1 MSDLDENL
9 PIKDDDQSQSKGEFL
24 DAIRRHICQILGFD
38 FGFID
43 VSAGHE
49 IKNVASFCFED
60 EADVAGE
67 FVEALLDEN
76 KQPITTANTLVAQ
89 KVKETRRSWIG
100 KAYSVEDIEQGLD
113 EETEGFPYMIVPV
126 LSNPSAG
133 EGEVTG
139 LIRVISFDASRD
151 ITSQDMMTLK
161 LMGEHLASRTGL
173 FGEFTAS
180 SKSLKSTDSKGD
192 ADNVLIVHSNR
203 LVRRR
208 FNRILGSSYHVLEAE
223 TSEKALETFESA
235 RVDVILVDSDLQGA
249 SGFGFCKVLKES
261 TKWKHIPVIL
271 VVTENSTT
279 ARVEGLNVGADDCI
293 PDSCFDAELLAR
305 VSSSLRHRKSERE
318 LAVQLQLLEDYAQR
332 LEKAHEQ
339 LSIDRQDT
347 IQRNSQLEQLRR
359 EGEVQRHQDNLL
371 HRISNI
377 IRKSFHIRENLEEM
391 LEALSG
397 WFSLDSTFIVM
408 PNEAEPEDTIRV
420 ECVSDKA
427 YKVVAYD
434 RDLDIFEIFKK
445 NFQADQAIISNEAAS
460 DRRLDPFHKIL
471 KSGFA
476 IQSLFLIPITYEQKL
491 QGLLVGYKC
500 EAKANWSRINETFMK
515 SVVDQVAVGVV
526 NARLYAT
533 VQRQATTDGL
543 TGLFNHRTGQEKL
556 ADQMKQAERYQRRIS
571 VIMLDVD
578 HFKSINDTHG
588 HPAGDTVLK
597 SVARLIRNS
606 CRDVDIPVRYGG
618 EEFLLV
624 LPEVTQDGATVVAE
638 RIRVALKSE
647 PIKHEDVEISITGS
661 FGVASFPD
669 DADSQQAMLDL
680 ADKALYLSK
689 RMGRDQVHTAA
700 DLMFEP
706 APEQDKKT
714 EDVAKDL
721 RDGPFTPPVIS
732 EEARQHEE
740 LVPEVVDMVKS
751 LAASLYAK
759 SDYNKQHHLEVAR
772 MSELLAKVMGL
783 SAQQVEQIRVA
794 GLLHDVGVLQ
804 LPQELLHKEGQLT
817 REEREQVNQHA
828 TLGAQMLR
836 PVRALKDICEILEN
850 HHERWDGTG
859 YPKGLKGENIPL
871 PARIVAIVDSYHA
884 MISERPYRPA
894 MTHDEALRVLKD
906 GAGKQWDP
914 FLIEIFSAVMKSMR
928 ETTQEVQAKVAL
940 AATLARAGEHPSGTP
955 APLPPR
961 PVSQRPAPPEQAQ
974 PVQAQPV
981 QAQPV
986 QAQPVQAQPVQAQPV
1001 QAQPVQAQPVQAQ
1014 PVQAQPVQAQPV
1026 QAQPVQ
1032 AQPVQAQPV
1041 QAQPVQAQPVQA
1053 QPVQAQPSPPSE
1065 KSQEPHDGGVDFE
1078 QRTEP
1083 SKISSV
1089 IGPVI
1094 KPVSP
1099 PTSAA
1104 SPAVAPG
1111 GFDGERTG
1119 TQSLLKFVEEATVA
1133 TARSDEH
1140 TISQESAPVSIPAP
1154 VRVPLPT
1161 PDEPPMQAAGS
1172 QASPAGATQQNA
1184 PGEEK
1189 NDYVPGLPEKRGFG
1203 IPGPSSPQPGSSQ
1216 SAATQ
1221 VGSPLAVSQGTDSQS
1236 NSLPTNPAQQQP
1248 GTTALPP
1255 PQQSSS
1261 QGLGPAAGQNQTGA
1275 QNSSSTTQQ
1284 LSGLVKPTSQNL
1296 AIPAQVS
1303 APMHGQISPGQ
1314 PQPAQPSQIPHGIQ
1328 SQQSTQ
1334 LQQASGQHPN
1344 ISAIQTAQN
1353 PMAPSQVAQPGAAS
1367 GTGYAAVQQP
1377 TGTPAIPPHPGTA
1390 SGTGYAAVPQ
1400 HPGAPATPPQ
1410 PGTASGTGYAAVPQ
1424 HPGAP
1429 AMPTQQG
1436 TASGTGYAAVPQHPG
1451 APSMPTQQGTASGT
1465 GYASVPQHPGA
1476 PAMPTQPG
1484 TASGTGY
1491 AAVPQQPGMPQQ
1503 NSHRSPTGQH
1513 QAVQQG
1519 MQTPA
1524 GASQNLPPAQVATGP
1539 LPPQN
1544 PNGPQGMPAGVQLG
1558 QPGAPDSQGYP
1569 RPYAAGQPVPATGN
1583 QLSAPQP
1590 QPQIQQSQMPP
1601 NMVQG
1606 QMPQPYGTNLS
1617 GTISQSQQPGQSI
1630 QVSNPA
1636 QTPQPTA
1643 QQTPAAPSAAQAV
1656 PPAAQQAA
1664 PPAAQAGAQA
1674 VHQSVSPTSQQ
1685 AQQQRLSQGATA
1697 TSKQPDTWDPYSDYD
1712 DEDEIEGG
1720 L

>member
-1 MSDLDENL
+1 VSELVENL
-9 PIKDDDQSQSKGEFL
+9 PNNNSEQSQSKGEFL

-43 VSAGHE
+43 VLSGHE
-49 IKNVASFCFED
+49 IKNVASFCFDD

-76 KQPITTANTLVAQ
+76 KQAVTVANTLVAQ
-89 KVKETRRSWIG
+89 KVRQTKRPWVG
-100 KAYSVEDIEQGLD
+100 KAYSVEDIEKGLD

-126 LSNPSAG
+126 LSNPGAG

-151 ITSQDMMTLK
+151 ITSQDTMTLK

-180 SKSLKSTDSKGD
+180 AATAKTTDKVGD
-192 ADNVLIVHSNR
+192 FDNVLVVHSNR

-208 FNRILGSSYHVLEAE
+208 FNRILGSSYHVIEAE
-223 TSEKALETFESA
+223 SSEKALETLDGT
-235 RVDVILVDSDLQGA
+235 RIDVILVDSELQGA

-271 VVTENSTT
+271 VVTENSTS

-305 VSSSLRHRKSERE
+305 VGSSLRHRKSERE
-318 LAVQLQLLEDYAQR
+318 LSVQLQLLEDYAQR

-377 IRKSFHIRENLEEM
+377 IRKSFNIRENLEEM

-408 PNEAEPEDTIRV
+408 PNEAEPEDTVRV

-434 RDLDIFEIFKK
+434 RDLDIYEIFKK
-445 NFQADQAIISNEAAS
+445 NFQADQAIISNDAAS

-471 KSGFA
+471 KSGFSV
-476 IQSLFLIPITYEQKL
+476 QSLFFIPITYEQKL

-500 EAKANWSRINETFMK
+500 EARANWSRINETFMK

-578 HFKSINDTHG
+578 HFKSINDTYG

-597 SVARLIRNS
+597 SVARLIRNN

-624 LPEVTQDGATVVAE
+624 LPEVHQDGATVVAE
-638 RIRVALKSE
+638 RIRVALKGE
-647 PIKHEDVEISITGS
+647 TIRHEDVEIKITGS
-661 FGVASFPD
+661 FGVACFPD
-669 DADSQQAMLDL
+669 DADSQQYLLDL

-689 RMGRDQVHTAA
+689 RLGRDQVHTAS

-706 APEQDKKT
+706 EVEEDKKT
-714 EDVAKDL
+714 EDVAKGV
-721 RDGPFTPPVIS
+721 RDGSFMPPVIS

-804 LPQELLHKEGQLT
+804 LPQELLHKEGRLT
-817 REEREQVNQHA
+817 KEERDQVNQHA

-894 MTHDEALRVLKD
+894 MTHEEALRVLKD

-940 AATLARAGEHPSGTP
+940 AATLAKAGIDASGENKPAAPQMSAPNMTPGEIGHDHSHDHAHPEQQPQAQSQTQVPAAQQTQTPEQSATAVEQPRAEAQPTSISAGVT
-955 APLPPR
+955 
-961 PVSQRPAPPEQAQ
+961 VSQPEAKPAAEQTSTPPATE
-974 PVQAQPV
+974 
-981 QAQPV
+981 
-986 QAQPVQAQPVQAQPV
+986 
-1001 QAQPVQAQPVQAQ
+1001 
-1014 PVQAQPVQAQPV
+1014 
-1026 QAQPVQ
+1026 
-1032 AQPVQAQPV
+1032 
-1041 QAQPVQAQPVQA
+1041 
-1053 QPVQAQPSPPSE
+1053 E
-1065 KSQEPHDGGVDFE
+1065 GVIEEFE

-1094 KPVSP
+1094 KPIGPRVDSP
-1099 PTSAA
+1099 N
-1104 SPAVAPG
+1104 
-1111 GFDGERTG
+1111 DERTG
-1119 TQSLLKFVEEATVA
+1119 TQSLLKFVEEATEA
-1133 TARSDEH
+1133 STRSDEH
-1140 TISQESAPVSIPAP
+1140 IPVTVVPDGAPNPIPEST
-1154 VRVPLPT
+1154 RVPLPAVE
-1161 PDEPPMQAAGS
+1161 EPGPAAPQGQPS
-1172 QASPAGATQQNA
+1172 QAQTAQAQAQAQPSPQPAQVASAQPQPQPQPPSQPQAPSASLDPASVPPAQIPAGQVPQQQAQPPA
-1184 PGEEK
+1184 PNGTHPEAAQTPAST
-1189 NDYVPGLPEKRGFG
+1189 DSIPPGLPEKRGFG
-1203 IPGPSSPQPGSSQ
+1203 VPGPGGNAPTGQ
-1216 SAATQ
+1216 
-1221 VGSPLAVSQGTDSQS
+1221 LA
-1236 NSLPTNPAQQQP
+1236 
-1248 GTTALPP
+1248 
-1255 PQQSSS
+1255 
-1261 QGLGPAAGQNQTGA
+1261 
-1275 QNSSSTTQQ
+1275 
-1284 LSGLVKPTSQNL
+1284 GLVRPTTQNL
-1296 AIPAQVS
+1296 AIPTAIAHQAAQQAAQQAQPS
-1303 APMHGQISPGQ
+1303 AVPGQATPQMMQGTPPQTGAPLPQQPGQ
-1314 PQPAQPSQIPHGIQ
+1314 PGVAQQTGQPGMPPQQMMQQQQSMPSQQGQPGTAPQQSMPQSGVPQQAGQVGMPQQPGVHPGMTPPAGQPGMPPQGPPGSSYNRIPAQPPAPGMPPGPPGSSYNRLP
-1328 SQQSTQ
+1328 
-1334 LQQASGQHPN
+1334 A
-1344 ISAIQTAQN
+1344 QTA
-1353 PMAPSQVAQPGAAS
+1353 PGM
-1367 GTGYAAVQQP
+1367 
-1377 TGTPAIPPHPGTA
+1377 PPPGPGTSNTRLPA
-1390 SGTGYAAVPQ
+1390 QVPFGAPQPAVP
-1400 HPGAPATPPQ
+1400 PATPPQ
-1410 PGTASGTGYAAVPQ
+1410 PAS
-1424 HPGAP
+1424 
-1429 AMPTQQG
+1429 
-1436 TASGTGYAAVPQHPG
+1436 
-1451 APSMPTQQGTASGT
+1451 
-1465 GYASVPQHPGA
+1465 
-1476 PAMPTQPG
+1476 
-1484 TASGTGY
+1484 
-1491 AAVPQQPGMPQQ
+1491 
-1503 NSHRSPTGQH
+1503 
-1513 QAVQQG
+1513 
-1519 MQTPA
+1519 
-1524 GASQNLPPAQVATGP
+1524 GP
-1539 LPPQN
+1539 LPTQMPQ
-1544 PNGPQGMPAGVQLG
+1544 
-1558 QPGAPDSQGYP
+1558 PDLATSPETQGYP
-1569 RPYAAGQPVPATGN
+1569 RPYAAGQPIPYQPGQPAAPQVVQTQALQAVPGQPA
-1583 QLSAPQP
+1583 QLQQQGAVQIQPAPQQP
-1590 QPQIQQSQMPP
+1590 QPQGQPTQAPMPALQPLQAQPQPSTLYQPP
-1601 NMVQG
+1601 NQFPGPKLNQQTVNTG
-1606 QMPQPYGTNLS
+1606 GGGMPQAIP
-1617 GTISQSQQPGQSI
+1617 QQAPQ
-1630 QVSNPA
+1630 QL
-1636 QTPQPTA
+1636 PQPT
-1643 QQTPAAPSAAQAV
+1643 P
-1656 PPAAQQAA
+1656 QQA
-1664 PPAAQAGAQA
+1664 PLPI
-1674 VHQSVSPTSQQ
+1674 PQQ
-1685 AQQQRLSQGATA
+1685 APQPAPQQLPPQATQPIPQQAPQPMPQQVTAKPAPTA
-1697 TSKQPDTWDPYSDYD
+1697 TEKQPDTWDPYSDYD

>member
-1 MSDLDENL
+1 MSELDENL
-9 PIKDDDQSQSKGEFL
+9 PNHDDDQSQSKGEFL

-43 VSAGHE
+43 VSAGRE
-49 IKNVASFCFED
+49 IKNVASFCFDD

-89 KVKETRRSWIG
+89 RVKESRRSWVG
-100 KAYSVEDIEQGLD
+100 KAYSVEDVEQGLD
-113 EETEGFPYMIVPV
+113 DETEGFPYMIVPV
-126 LSNPSAG
+126 LSNPGAG

-180 SKSLKSTDSKGD
+180 EKSLKSSDNKGD

-223 TSEKALETFESA
+223 TAEKAFEILEDT
-235 RVDVILVDSDLQGA
+235 RVDVLLADSDLQGA
-249 SGFGFCKVLKES
+249 TGFGFCKTLKES
-261 TKWKHIPVIL
+261 TKWKHVPVIL

-339 LSIDRQDT
+339 LSSDRQVT

-359 EGEVQRHQDNLL
+359 ESEVQRHQDNLL

-377 IRKSFHIRENLEEM
+377 IRKSFTIRENLEEM

-397 WFSLDSTFIVM
+397 WFSLDCTFIVM
-408 PNEAEPEDTIRV
+408 PNDAEPEDTVRV

-434 RDLDIFEIFKK
+434 RDLDIYEIFKK
-445 NFQADQAIISNEAAS
+445 NFQADQAIISNDAAS

-476 IQSLFLIPITYEQKL
+476 IQSLFFIPITYEQKL

-597 SVARLIRNS
+597 NVAKLIRNS

-647 PIKHEDVEISITGS
+647 PIKHEDVEINITGS

-680 ADKALYLSK
+680 ADKAMYLSK
-689 RMGRDQVHTAA
+689 RLGRDQVHAAA
-700 DLMFEP
+700 DLLFEP
-706 APEQDKKT
+706 AVEEEKKT
-714 EDVAKDL
+714 EDVAKDM

-804 LPQELLHKEGQLT
+804 LPQELLQKEGRLSK
-817 REEREQVNQHA
+817 EERDQVNQHA

-894 MTHDEALRVLKD
+894 MTHEEALRVLKD

-940 AATLARAGEHPSGTP
+940 AATLAKAGADPSGTP
-955 APLPPR
+955 QLRSAANMSPGEIGHEQHSHEHAPGHDHSPKPSGETVGV
-961 PVSQRPAPPEQAQ
+961 PSAQPGQSPTPSAPTAVPNQAPQQPAVQAVSQPAQTAPEQAVAPLQ
-974 PVQAQPV
+974 AGMTQAQQVGVPQTQQGGV
-981 QAQPV
+981 PQPQQA
-986 QAQPVQAQPVQAQPV
+986 
-1001 QAQPVQAQPVQAQ
+1001 
-1014 PVQAQPVQAQPV
+1014 
-1026 QAQPVQ
+1026 
-1032 AQPVQAQPV
+1032 
-1041 QAQPVQAQPVQA
+1041 
-1053 QPVQAQPSPPSE
+1053 PSPQVAAQTPADASPSPAKTE
-1065 KSQEPHDGGVDFE
+1065 AGDGGVEFE

-1099 PTSAA
+1099 STPAA
-1104 SPAVAPG
+1104 PQATPPSG
-1111 GFDGERTG
+1111 YDGERTG
-1119 TQSLLKFVEEATVA
+1119 TQSLLKFVEEATEA
-1133 TARSDEH
+1133 TTRSDEH
-1140 TISQESAPVSIPAP
+1140 TVSQENAPVSIAGPT
-1154 VRVPLPT
+1154 RVPLPT
-1161 PDEPPMQAAGS
+1161 PEEPSSPPTPHRGVQPGTASQPTAGL
-1172 QASPAGATQQNA
+1172 AGAGQPMSPQPA
-1184 PGEEK
+1184 PGQPTSGQSAPLPTVPAQSATAADDSKSNE
-1189 NDYVPGLPEKRGFG
+1189 YIPGLPEKRGFG
-1203 IPGPSSPQPGSSQ
+1203 IPGPGAPAGAPQPSDQ
-1216 SAATQ
+1216 QA
-1221 VGSPLAVSQGTDSQS
+1221 SPAPHGQLA
-1236 NSLPTNPAQQQP
+1236 
-1248 GTTALPP
+1248 
-1255 PQQSSS
+1255 
-1261 QGLGPAAGQNQTGA
+1261 
-1275 QNSSSTTQQ
+1275 
-1284 LSGLVKPTSQNL
+1284 GLVRPTSQNL
-1296 AIPAQVS
+1296 AIPQNAQPPS
-1303 APMHGQISPGQ
+1303 HGQPYQMHVPGQTATGQQPSGVAQQAVPGQLAQPNPNSGQPTAQQHAGQ
-1314 PQPAQPSQIPHGIQ
+1314 PQAAQSQTSPPHVGQQQVQGQAPNAGTLSQPGMHTPTGMQPLPSLNQPLGMPSQLPPGIQ
-1328 SQQSTQ
+1328 
-1334 LQQASGQHPN
+1334 
-1344 ISAIQTAQN
+1344 
-1353 PMAPSQVAQPGAAS
+1353 
-1367 GTGYAAVQQP
+1367 QQP
-1377 TGTPAIPPHPGTA
+1377 TGTA
-1390 SGTGYAAVPQ
+1390 SGSSYNALPPQAVPQ
-1400 HPGAPATPPQ
+1400 GTPPQ
-1410 PGTASGTGYAAVPQ
+1410 QVPPQGTTSGTSYNATPGSPQ
-1424 HPGAP
+1424 PPGMLQQRP
-1429 AMPTQQG
+1429 GMPTG
-1436 TASGTGYAAVPQHPG
+1436 TSSGTSYGAVPG
-1451 APSMPTQQGTASGT
+1451 APS
-1465 GYASVPQHPGA
+1465 GYPSA
-1476 PAMPTQPG
+1476 
-1484 TASGTGY
+1484 
-1491 AAVPQQPGMPQQ
+1491 
-1503 NSHRSPTGQH
+1503 PTGIQNP
-1513 QAVQQG
+1513 
-1519 MQTPA
+1519 TNS
-1524 GASQNLPPAQVATGP
+1524 SQNLPAGQVATGP
-1539 LPPQN
+1539 LPPQSGQVMPGMSGA
-1544 PNGPQGMPAGVQLG
+1544 PNAQQAAPQPA
-1558 QPGAPDSQGYP
+1558 PGAPGAMTTQDATGYP
-1569 RPYAAGQPVPATGN
+1569 RPYAAGQPVPVPY
-1583 QLSAPQP
+1583 QQP
-1590 QPQIQQSQMPP
+1590 QQTSPQTVPQQAPFAVPNQVQPQQQIQQQPMQAPP
-1601 NMVQG
+1601 SPV
-1606 QMPQPYGTNLS
+1606 PTPPSIGT
-1617 GTISQSQQPGQSI
+1617 GG
-1630 QVSNPA
+1630 VGA
-1636 QTPQPTA
+1636 M
-1643 QQTPAAPSAAQAV
+1643 APSV
-1656 PPAAQQAA
+1656 PPAPQQL
-1664 PPAAQAGAQA
+1664 
-1674 VHQSVSPTSQQ
+1674 
-1685 AQQQRLSQGATA
+1685 QQQRPPQGAT
-1697 TSKQPDTWDPYSDYD
+1697 TTGKQPDTWDPYSDYD

>member
-1 MSDLDENL
+1 MT
-9 PIKDDDQSQSKGEFL
+9 DDDQSQSKGEFL

-434 RDLDIFEIFKK
+434 RDLDIYEIFKK
-445 NFQADQAIISNEAAS
+445 NFQADQAIISNDAAS

-597 SVARLIRNS
+597 SVAKLIRNS

-940 AATLARAGEHPSGTP
+940 AATLARAGAEQSGAPGAQSGVPS
-955 APLPPR
+955 AP
-961 PVSQRPAPPEQAQ
+961 
-974 PVQAQPV
+974 
-981 QAQPV
+981 
-986 QAQPVQAQPVQAQPV
+986 QPVQAQPVQAQPV

-1053 QPVQAQPSPPSE
+1053 QPVQAQPSSPLE
-1065 KSQEPHDGGVDFE
+1065 KSQEPHDGGVEFE

-1154 VRVPLPT
+1154 VRVPLPI
-1161 PDEPPMQAAGS
+1161 PDEPPMQAPN
-1172 QASPAGATQQNA
+1172 QAPPTRATQTNA

-1189 NDYVPGLPEKRGFG
+1189 ADYVPGLPEKRGFG
-1203 IPGPSSPQPGSSQ
+1203 IPGPSSSQPGSSQ
-1216 SAATQ
+1216 SAPAH
-1221 VGSPLAVSQGTDSQS
+1221 VGPPLTASQGTGSQS
-1236 NSLPTNPAQQQP
+1236 NPPLTNSAQPLP
-1248 GTTALPP
+1248 GTTAMPP
-1255 PQQSSS
+1255 SQQSGS
-1261 QGLGPAAGQNQTGA
+1261 QGLSPAAGLNQTGA
-1275 QNSSSTTQQ
+1275 PSSPTTTGQ

-1296 AIPAQVS
+1296 AIP
-1303 APMHGQISPGQ
+1303 
-1314 PQPAQPSQIPHGIQ
+1314 
-1328 SQQSTQ
+1328 
-1334 LQQASGQHPN
+1334 SGQHPN
-1344 ISAIQTAQN
+1344 ISAIQSTQN
-1353 PMAPSQVAQPGAAS
+1353 PMAPAPVAP
-1367 GTGYAAVQQP
+1367 
-1377 TGTPAIPPHPGTA
+1377 PATQPGTA
-1390 SGTGYAAVPQ
+1390 SGTGYTAVPQ
-1400 HPGAPATPPQ
+1400 HPGDPGVPTQ

-1424 HPGAP
+1424 HPGA
-1429 AMPTQQG
+1429 AGMPPQPG
-1436 TASGTGYAAVPQHPG
+1436 TVSGTGYAAVPQHPG
-1451 APSMPTQQGTASGT
+1451 AAGMP
-1465 GYASVPQHPGA
+1465 P
-1476 PAMPTQPG
+1476 QPG

-1491 AAVPQQPGMPQQ
+1491 AAVPQQSGLPQQ

-1519 MQTPA
+1519 TQTPA
-1524 GASQNLPPAQVATGP
+1524 GAPQNLPQAQVATGP

-1544 PNGPQGMPAGVQLG
+1544 PNGPPGMPAGVQLG
-1558 QPGAPDSQGYP
+1558 QPGTPDSQGYP
-1569 RPYAAGQPVPATGN
+1569 RPYAAGQPVPVGGN
-1583 QLSAPQP
+1583 QVSAPTPTQP

-1606 QMPQPYGTNLS
+1606 QMPQHFGTNQS
-1617 GTISQSQQPGQSI
+1617 GSISQAQQPVQST
-1630 QVSNPA
+1630 QVSNQV
-1636 QTPQPTA
+1636 QTPHPTA
-1643 QQTPAAPSAAQAV
+1643 QQTTAAPSAAQAV
-1656 PPAAQQAA
+1656 PPTAQQAA
-1664 PPAAQAGAQA
+1664 PAAAQAGAQA
-1674 VHQSVSPTSQQ
+1674 VQHSVPPTSQQ
-1685 AQQQRLSQGATA
+1685 APQQRLSQGATA

>member
-1 MSDLDENL
+1 MSELDENL
-9 PIKDDDQSQSKGEFL
+9 PNNEDDQSQSKGEFL

-43 VSAGHE
+43 VSAGRE
-49 IKNVASFCFED
+49 IKNVASFCFDD

-76 KQPITTANTLVAQ
+76 KQPITMANTLVAQ
-89 KVKETRRSWIG
+89 QVKESRRSWVG
-100 KAYSVEDIEQGLD
+100 KAFSVEDIEQGLD
-113 EETEGFPYMIVPV
+113 DETEGFPYMIVPV
-126 LSNPSAG
+126 LSNPGAG

-139 LIRVISFDASRD
+139 LIRVISFDASRE

-180 SKSLKSTDSKGD
+180 EKSLKSSDNKGD
-192 ADNVLIVHSNR
+192 ADNVLIVHGNR

-223 TSEKALETFESA
+223 TGEKAFEILEDA
-235 RVDVILVDSDLQGA
+235 RVDVILADSDLQGVG
-249 SGFGFCKVLKES
+249 GFGFCKTLKES
-261 TKWKHIPVIL
+261 TKWKHVPVIL
-271 VVTENSTT
+271 VITENSTT

-339 LSIDRQDT
+339 LSSDRQVT
-347 IQRNSQLEQLRR
+347 IQRNSQLEQMKR
-359 EGEVQRHQDNLL
+359 ESEVQRHQDNLL

-377 IRKSFHIRENLEEM
+377 IRKSFNIRENLEEM

-408 PNEAEPEDTIRV
+408 PNEAEPEDTVRV

-434 RDLDIFEIFKK
+434 RDLDIYEIFKK
-445 NFQADQAIISNEAAS
+445 NFQADQAIISNDAAS

-476 IQSLFLIPITYEQKL
+476 IQSLFFIPITYEQKL
-491 QGLLVGYKC
+491 QGLLAGYKC

-515 SVVDQVAVGVV
+515 AVVDQVAVGVV

-556 ADQMKQAERYQRRIS
+556 ADQMKQAERYQRRVS

-597 SVARLIRNS
+597 SVAKLIRNN

-624 LPEVTQDGATVVAE
+624 LPEVTQEGATVVAE

-647 PIKHEDVEISITGS
+647 PIKHEDVEINITGS

-680 ADKALYLSK
+680 ADKAMYLSK
-689 RMGRDQVHTAA
+689 RLGRDQVHTAA
-700 DLMFEP
+700 DLLFEP
-706 APEQDKKT
+706 AVEEEKKT
-714 EDVAKDL
+714 EDVAKDM

-804 LPQELLHKEGQLT
+804 LPPELLHKEGRLT
-817 REEREQVNQHA
+817 KEEREQVNQHA

-894 MTHDEALRVLKD
+894 MTHEEALRVLKD

-940 AATLARAGEHPSGTP
+940 AATLAKAGGDPSGPPQLRSAANMSPGEIGHEQHGQDHARGHDHAHGQQPRPHNETAPAAAASSPGQPTP
-955 APLPPR
+955 NSAPAAVQQQAPVPPTAQNVSQTELPPQATET
-961 PVSQRPAPPEQAQ
+961 SQPSSKPPETL
-974 PVQAQPV
+974 
-981 QAQPV
+981 
-986 QAQPVQAQPVQAQPV
+986 
-1001 QAQPVQAQPVQAQ
+1001 
-1014 PVQAQPVQAQPV
+1014 
-1026 QAQPVQ
+1026 
-1032 AQPVQAQPV
+1032 
-1041 QAQPVQAQPVQA
+1041 
-1053 QPVQAQPSPPSE
+1053 
-1065 KSQEPHDGGVDFE
+1065 DGGVEFE

-1094 KPVSP
+1094 KPVGSP
-1099 PTSAA
+1099 T
-1104 SPAVAPG
+1104 APHATPSTCY
-1111 GFDGERTG
+1111 DGERTG
-1119 TQSLLKFVEEATVA
+1119 TQSLLKFVEEATEA
-1133 TARSDEH
+1133 TTRSDEH
-1140 TISQESAPVSIPAP
+1140 TISQENAPVSIPAST
-1154 VRVPLPT
+1154 RVPLPA
-1161 PDEPPMQAAGS
+1161 PEEPAVRSDMPPHVAPPGQVHS
-1172 QASPAGATQQNA
+1172 QALQSAGAQPTPPAQSGQA
-1184 PGEEK
+1184 TDATK
-1189 NDYVPGLPEKRGFG
+1189 SNDYIPGLPEKRGFG
-1203 IPGPSSPQPGSSQ
+1203 IPAPDVSAGAPQANSPQ
-1216 SAATQ
+1216 AANPQ
-1221 VGSPLAVSQGTDSQS
+1221 GSPQVPSAPVGQLASLVRPTTQNLAVPSALQQGTQAPPNPNPTPTAPTPSPAGQPSVPVQPPQQGQTPHAVPGQQFFGQQPAGMPPQAVPGFLAQS
-1236 NSLPTNPAQQQP
+1236 VAHPGQQGAPTAQQQQSQGQPWQSGMPQQPTVGQQPPLIQQAPQAPASQPSNGLTPPSSVGTGSGTTYNAAPPNAAPLNAAPPNSVSPQAYPQTFPSQQGSAPQVAQAGTGSGTSYNAVP
-1248 GTTALPP
+1248 GTTQPP
-1255 PQQSSS
+1255 
-1261 QGLGPAAGQNQTGA
+1261 G
-1275 QNSSSTTQQ
+1275 
-1284 LSGLVKPTSQNL
+1284 V
-1296 AIPAQVS
+1296 
-1303 APMHGQISPGQ
+1303 M
-1314 PQPAQPSQIPHGIQ
+1314 
-1328 SQQSTQ
+1328 
-1334 LQQASGQHPN
+1334 
-1344 ISAIQTAQN
+1344 
-1353 PMAPSQVAQPGAAS
+1353 
-1367 GTGYAAVQQP
+1367 QQP
-1377 TGTPAIPPHPGTA
+1377 PGVPMGTA
-1390 SGTGYAAVPQ
+1390 SGTAYNAI
-1400 HPGAPATPPQ
+1400 PGTPPQ
-1410 PGTASGTGYAAVPQ
+1410 GGLGNPAA
-1424 HPGAP
+1424 GMA
-1429 AMPTQQG
+1429 TQD
-1436 TASGTGYAAVPQHPG
+1436 
-1451 APSMPTQQGTASGT
+1451 
-1465 GYASVPQHPGA
+1465 
-1476 PAMPTQPG
+1476 
-1484 TASGTGY
+1484 
-1491 AAVPQQPGMPQQ
+1491 
-1503 NSHRSPTGQH
+1503 
-1513 QAVQQG
+1513 
-1519 MQTPA
+1519 
-1524 GASQNLPPAQVATGP
+1524 VA
-1539 LPPQN
+1539 
-1544 PNGPQGMPAGVQLG
+1544 
-1558 QPGAPDSQGYP
+1558 GYP
-1569 RPYAAGQPVPATGN
+1569 RPYAAGQPVPVPFQQAGQSPN
-1583 QLSAPQP
+1583 QIVPQQSPGVVPVLPAQPHQPVPQAQPLQPLASQQQIAP
-1590 QPQIQQSQMPP
+1590 SQMP
-1601 NMVQG
+1601 M
-1606 QMPQPYGTNLS
+1606 
-1617 GTISQSQQPGQSI
+1617 QQ
-1630 QVSNPA
+1630 
-1636 QTPQPTA
+1636 TA
-1643 QQTPAAPSAAQAV
+1643 QPQTLQTQGLQAP
-1656 PPAAQQAA
+1656 
-1664 PPAAQAGAQA
+1664 
-1674 VHQSVSPTSQQ
+1674 Q
-1685 AQQQRLSQGATA
+1685 AQQQPLQAPQNAVTTPQTIGAGTVGAMIPSSPPAPQQLQPPRPAQGASA
-1697 TSKQPDTWDPYSDYD
+1697 TGKQPDTWDPYSDYD